1 MPRSP
6 ECEPAR
12 ILYYLWP
19 FFDTIFWS
27 VFGHDFGPQPGDR
40 NRKTT
45 KPKSE
50 NGQAEIGKRPS
61 EFSENAKAKIQKLT
75 FFVSEIG
82 QSFGRKLTKTLAENR
97 PKFWSKIGQGFWQ
110 KHGLQASPDA
120 PPRRSNW
127 ITLRH
132 VRNTPKPRPWKSVHK
147 NRRSPSSDDVAIS
160 FAMMGS
166 PTNKRP
172 ATTQF
177 SDRRTLRC
185 VAQADNPSLGKY
197 LFANFIRRG
206 RKDPPEM
213 KQSLTCQFVTIFAKI
228 AKHEKQRSINKHNI
242 RSHYARHKL

>member
-1 MPRSP
+1 MSP
-6 ECEPAR
+6 KLETKIGKRP
-12 ILYYLWP
+12 
-19 FFDTIFWS
+19 
-27 VFGHDFGPQPGDR
+27 DR
-40 NRKTT
+40 NRKTV

-50 NGQAEIGKRPS
+50 NGQPNFQKVLEQNSKS
-61 EFSENAKAKIQKLT
+61 EYFLCRKSATIFGRKLAKPLSENRPN
-75 FFVSEIG
+75 FWSEIG
-82 QSFGRKLTKTLAENR
+82 QTFW
-97 PKFWSKIGQGFWQ
+97 PK
-110 KHGLQASPDA
+110 HCLHASPDA
-120 PPRRSNW
+120 PPIRSEW
-127 ITLRH
+127 IALRH
-132 VRNTPKPRPWKSVHK
+132 VQNNPKRMPWKSVYES
-147 NRRSPSSDDVAIS
+147 RRSPSSDDVAIS

-206 RKDPPEM
+206 RKDPLEM
-213 KQSLTCQFVTIFAKI
+213 KQSFTRQFVTIFAKI